1 MLETLAGALL
11 GIGILFTWAGA
22 IGLLRFPDFHTRLH
36 AAGVTETLG
45 MGAIVAGLML
55 HAGLGQA
62 ALKLLLLGLSL
73 FATAPIASHAL
84 AAAARRGGLRPRVEE
99 AGSSPNR

>member
-1 MLETLAGALL
+1 MLEILAGALL

-22 IGLLRFPDFHTRLH
+22 LGLLRFPDFHTRLH

-45 MGAIVAGLML
+45 MGATLTGLML

-62 ALKLLLLGLSL
+62 ALKLMLLGLFL
-73 FATAPIASHAL
+73 FATGPIASHAL
-84 AAAARRGGLRPRVEE
+84 AAAARYAGLRPPAEDL
-99 AGSSPNR
+99 GSSPSC

>member
-36 AAGVTETLG
+36 AAGVTETLAWG
-45 MGAIVAGLML
+45 
-55 HAGLGQA
+55 
-62 ALKLLLLGLSL
+62 
-73 FATAPIASHAL
+73 
-84 AAAARRGGLRPRVEE
+84 R
-99 AGSSPNR
+99 SSPA

>member
-1 MLETLAGALL
+1 MLEALAGVLL
-11 GIGILFTWAGA
+11 GTGILFTWAGA

-45 MGAIVAGLML
+45 MGATIAGLML
-55 HAGLGQA
+55 HAGPGQA
-62 ALKLLLLGLSL
+62 ALKLLLLSLFL

-84 AAAARRGGLRPRVEE
+84 AAAARHGGLRPRGEE
-99 AGSSPNR
+99 AGSSPIR